1 MKILVSAFT
10 CWPCESSEPGVAW
23 RFISHWLKNH
33 EVWLLTQSAPGPLKR
48 INEFVSKN
56 SIDNLHL
63 IHFPGF
69 SPDLETLEPYVNLYY
84 PIWQRNI
91 IHLAKKLHKEQK
103 FDFVHHVTFSRY
115 YEGSSLVKLGIPFVW
130 GPLGAG
136 ENPPHHL
143 LKGLPWKFQTKC
155 GVRRFAQSLMERS
168 PFLRSTAKKSTISFA
183 TTKDTLDR
191 IKKLG
196 AQNSFLFPQIT
207 FSRSRINE
215 LRAFS
220 SLPGNAC
227 LRLISVGRLVYWK
240 GFHFGLYVVSE
251 LLKRGISVK
260 YSIVN
265 NGPMMS
271 FLQNLAQELQISES
285 VIFHGKIESYEEVL
299 RMIGRSHFLIHP
311 AIHEAFGNVCLESLA
326 IGKPVVCLN
335 IGGPATQVTKEC
347 GFAAPITNNNDMIQS
362 IADFLEKS
370 SKDNEFYLNLSRN
383 SYQRVQK
390 HFSIESL
397 MPDFEKMVVQSIT

>member
-1 MKILVSAFT
+1 M
-10 CWPCESSEPGVAW
+10 AW
-23 RFISHWLKNH
+23 RFISYWLKNH

-48 INEFVSKN
+48 INEFISKN
-56 SIDNLHL
+56 SIENLHL

-69 SPDLETLEPYVNLYY
+69 SPDLEALEPYVNLYY
-84 PIWQRNI
+84 PLWQRNVFY
-91 IHLAKKLHKEQK
+91 LAKKLHKQHK

-136 ENPPHHL
+136 ENPPCHL
-143 LKGLPWKFQTKC
+143 LEGLPLKFQTKFW
-155 GVRRFAQSLMERS
+155 VRRFAQSLMERS
-168 PFLRSTAKKSTISFA
+168 PFLRSTAKKSAISFA
-183 TTKDTLDR
+183 TTQETLER

-207 FSRSRINE
+207 FSRSRITE
-215 LRAFS
+215 LREFS
-220 SLPGNAC
+220 ALPSSGF
-227 LRLISVGRLVYWK
+227 LHLISVGRLMYWK

-251 LLKRGISVK
+251 LVKRGIPVK

-265 NGPMMS
+265 DGPMMS
-271 FLQNLAQELQISES
+271 FLQNLTQQLQISEN
-285 VIFHGKIESYEEVL
+285 VIFHGKIERYEEVL

-326 IGKPVVCLN
+326 IGKPVVCLD

-347 GFAAPITNNNDMIQS
+347 GFAAPIKNNEDMILS

-370 SKDNEFYLNLSRN
+370 VKDNGFYHNLSNN
-383 SYQRVQK
+383 SYKQVQK

-397 MPDFEKMVVQSIT
+397 MPAFEKMVVQSID